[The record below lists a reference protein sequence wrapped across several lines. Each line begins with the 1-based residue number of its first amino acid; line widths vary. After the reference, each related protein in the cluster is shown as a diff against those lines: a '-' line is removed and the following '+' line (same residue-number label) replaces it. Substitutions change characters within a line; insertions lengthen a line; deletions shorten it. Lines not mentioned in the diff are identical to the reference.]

1 MHLVCIM
8 FKKFSFY
15 FLIILLVSWFG
26 HSFAANFDAKLRD
39 IRGEI
44 NRDNLNKAINL
55 LKKTEIENELQQDKI
70 NILFGDIYLKINKPQ
85 KAEEFYEKSFFASNK
100 EIEAL
105 SLIGLAEV
113 RLRQGKLK
121 DAIKY
126 SEQSIFINS
135 DKIRPKII
143 IAIAKTRIGEG
154 EEAIKI
160 LNDLYQSQ
168 KTAEI
173 ALAISDYYTSF
184 DDAKQAIGILEDYL
198 QRSPNN
204 IKILDQIASLYLL
217 NGEKEKAIEAKFKV
231 FKYHEYNRNKRK
243 AREAKSWIVSV
254 DPKFFDKPK
263 KVENIKD
270 YEFEEYE
277 EEEIDNYEEN
287 NITPNYENF
296 AFAPN
301 AHGSGFIVGKGRFV
315 ITNHHVIKGAKKIAV
330 RNGIGKVTGAKVAA
344 VSKEY
349 DLAILVLDKPY
360 SKKFSINHKN
370 FVDPKPGED
379 VLSIGYPGIG
389 ITFEQPTITQG
400 IVSKVFSDSEGT
412 FLTTAAINSGNS
424 GGPIFNLNGKLVGV
438 SFAAI
443 DKKKFLDETGQLPT
457 DMGFAIKSNKIKE
470 VFEHEKGVPVKSVKF
485 DKASIYEKMLPSIA
499 LVVVLLDE

>member
-8 FKKFSFY
+8 LKKVNCFS
-15 FLIILLVSWFG
+15 LIILLIFWIN
-26 HSFAANFDAKLRD
+26 HSFAASFDAKLRD

-44 NRDNLNKAINL
+44 NRDNLTEAIKL
-55 LKKTEIENELQQDKI
+55 LKKIKIGNELQQDKI
-70 NILFGDIYLKINKPQ
+70 NILFGDIYLKINQ
-85 KAEEFYEKSFFASNK
+85 SSKAEEFYEKSFFTTNK
-100 EIEAL
+100 YIESL
-105 SLIGLAEV
+105 SLVGLAEV
-113 RLRQGKLK
+113 KLIQGKLDK
-121 DAIKY
+121 AIQFSKKAI
-126 SEQSIFINS
+126 SLNP
-135 DKIRPKII
+135 DVIRPKITL
-143 IAIAKTRIGEG
+143 AIAKTRIGEG
-154 EEAIKI
+154 EEAIRI

-184 DDAKQAIGILEDYL
+184 DDTKQAIGILEVYL

-277 EEEIDNYEEN
+277 EQEIDNYEEN
-287 NITPNYENF
+287 NITPNYEDF

-315 ITNHHVIKGAKKIAV
+315 ITNHHVIKDAKKIAV

-360 SKKFSINHKN
+360 SKKFSIDHKN

-389 ITFEQPTITQG
+389 ITFDQPTITQG
-400 IVSKVFSDSEGT
+400 IVSKVFNDAEGT
-412 FLTTAAINSGNS
+412 FLTTAATNSGNS

-470 VFEHEKGVPVKSVKF
+470 VFEHEKGIPVKSAKF